1 MSKTVR
7 IGCAS
12 AFWGDTSTAAAQLV
26 HGAALDY
33 LVFDYLA
40 EITMSI
46 MAGAK
51 MKKPDEGYAKDF
63 VEVLAPLLPEIA
75 AKKIRI
81 VSNAGGVN
89 PSACAA
95 AMAAACAKAG
105 VDLKIAVL
113 HGDNLQPSMG
123 QLAKAGITEMFNG
136 SPLPPFCVS
145 VNAYLGAP
153 GIAAALDQGADI
165 VITGRVVDSAVL
177 SGALVHEFG
186 WGWND
191 YDQLA
196 QAALAGHLVECG
208 AQSTGGNFTDWREVP
223 DYEHIGFPIIE
234 ASADGSF
241 TLTKPENTGGLVTPF
256 TVGEQMLYEIGDPRA
271 YLLPDVICDFTQVTL
286 EQTGDNLVTV
296 RGARGMPPTDQYKVS
311 ATHPDGFRCTASCL
325 IAGIDAVAKAE
336 RVSQAIVRKT
346 EEMFLE
352 RGWDPYREVNIELL
366 GTEAT
371 YGPHGGRQD
380 TREVIIKLAVRHPK
394 KEALVLFSREIAQA
408 STGMAP
414 GLTGIVGGRPTV
426 YPVIRLFSF
435 LIDKSACALEVEI
448 NGERNAVA
456 LPALQA
462 FDPSQLAEDLA
473 APQAQGEADV
483 SVPLI
488 KLAVA
493 RSGDKGNHS
502 NIGVMARKAEYLP
515 WIAQALTNEAVVDWM
530 QHLLDPQTGRVSHW
544 YLPGSHSLNFLLE
557 NALGG
562 GGVAS
567 LRIDPQGKAFAQ
579 QLLEFPV
586 PVPGALAKTL

>member
-1 MSKTVR
+1 MTITVR

-26 HGAALDY
+26 RGAELDY

-46 MAGAK
+46 MAGAR
-51 MKKPDEGYAKDF
+51 MKNPQEGFAKDF
-63 VEVLAPLLPEIA
+63 VEVLAPLLGEIA

-81 VSNAGGVN
+81 ISNAGGVN
-89 PSACAA
+89 PAACAA
-95 AMAAACAKAG
+95 AMAAACEKAG
-105 VDLKIAVL
+105 VNLKIAVL
-113 HGDNLQPSMG
+113 YGDSLQSKAG
-123 QLAKAGITEMFNG
+123 ELAKAGTTEMFSG
-136 SPLPPFCVS
+136 APMPAMCVS
-145 VNAYLGAP
+145 LNAYLGAP
-153 GIAAALDQGADI
+153 GITAALDQGADI
-165 VITGRVVDSAVL
+165 VITGRVVDSAVV

-186 WGWND
+186 WQWND
-191 YDQLA
+191 YDKLA

-208 AQSTGGNFTDWREVP
+208 AQSTGGNFTDWHNVP
-223 DYEHIGFPIIE
+223 DYEHIGFPILE
-234 ASADGSF
+234 VEADGSF
-241 TLTKPENTGGLVTPF
+241 VLTKPENTGGLVTPF

-271 YLLPDVICDFTQVTL
+271 YLLPDVICDFTQVKL
-286 EQTGDNLVTV
+286 EQVGEHRVHV
-296 RGARGMPPTDQYKVS
+296 SGSRGLPPTNSYKVS
-311 ATHPDGFRCTASCL
+311 ATYPDGFRCTASCL

-336 RVSQAIVRKT
+336 RVSQAIINKT
-346 EEMFLE
+346 NEMFAE
-352 RGWDPYREVNIELL
+352 RGWPAYREVNIELL

-371 YGPHGGRQD
+371 YGPHGKRGD
-380 TREVIIKLAVRHPK
+380 TREVIIKLGVSHAK

-435 LIDKSACALEVEI
+435 LADKSSCALEVEI
-448 NGERNAVA
+448 SGERTPVSLPQIDTFDPANIAAEAV
-456 LPALQA
+456 LPA
-462 FDPSQLAEDLA
+462 PTGS
-473 APQAQGEADV
+473 ADA

-488 KLAVA
+488 RLAVA

-515 WIAQALTNEAVVDWM
+515 WIAAALTPQAVGEWM
-530 QHLLDPQTGRVSHW
+530 GHLLDAQTGKVSRW
-544 YLPGSHSLNFLLE
+544 YLPASHSLNFLLE

-586 PVPGALAKTL
+586 PVPKALADSL